1 MPAKAQRFKSTP
13 TPNSARRYSNGSKIS
28 PRALLLIRTSPGC
41 AKLPFIASMRFAPT
55 SKPSHGSAILK
66 ERSRISEPS
75 SRNSFKMSPKSI
87 FRVGVD
93 TGGTFTDF
101 VIVRNGEIEI
111 FKELS
116 TPQEQEEAIMKGM
129 ARAGN
134 SAASE
139 VIHGST
145 VATNA
150 LLERKGARTALLTT
164 EGFEDVIVI
173 GRQTRRE
180 LYNIFV
186 TRPEPLVPDG
196 LRIGI
201 RERTLYDG
209 SIEKPLDHRHLQNLI
224 EYLRPQNVESIA
236 VSLLYSFANS
246 SHENTVLQAL
256 EPLGIPISLSS
267 KILPEYREY

>member
-13 TPNSARRYSNGSKIS
+13 TPNSAGRYSNGSKIS

-41 AKLPFIASMRFAPT
+41 AKLPFIASIRFAPT

-75 SRNSFKMSPKSI
+75 SRNSFKMSRKSI

-116 TPQEQEEAIMKGM
+116 TPQEPEEAIMKGM

-150 LLERKGARTALLTT
+150 LLERKGARVALLTT
-164 EGFEDVIVI
+164 EGFEDVLAI

-186 TRPEPLVPDG
+186 TRPSPLAPDD
-196 LRIGI
+196 LRFGVK
-201 RERTLYDG
+201 ERVLYDG
-209 SIEKPLDHRHLQNLI
+209 SIERPIDSEQ
-224 EYLRPQNVESIA
+224 LRQLVEVLRRARVEAAA
-236 VSLLYSFANS
+236 VSLLFSFAN
-246 SHENTVLQAL
+246 N
-256 EPLGIPISLSS
+256 
-267 KILPEYREY
+267 

>member
-1 MPAKAQRFKSTP
+1 
-13 TPNSARRYSNGSKIS
+13 
-28 PRALLLIRTSPGC
+28 
-41 AKLPFIASMRFAPT
+41 MRFAPT

-75 SRNSFKMSPKSI
+75 SRNSFKMSRKSI

-116 TPQEQEEAIMKGM
+116 TPQEPEEAIMKGM

-164 EGFEDVIVI
+164 EGFEDVLVI

-186 TRPEPLVPDG
+186 TRPEPLVADG
-196 LRIGI
+196 LRLGV
-201 RERTLYDG
+201 RERVLYDG
-209 SIEKPLDHRHLQNLI
+209 SVEFPLDRDHLRGLI
-224 EYLRPQNVESIA
+224 DRIRGQNVESVA
-236 VSLLYSFANS
+236 VALLYSFANS
-246 SHENTVLQAL
+246 AHEEQILREL
-256 EPLGIPISLSS
+256 LPLGIP
-267 KILPEYREY
+267 

>member
-75 SRNSFKMSPKSI
+75 SRNSFKMSRKSI
-87 FRVGVD
+87 FRIGVD

-101 VIVRNGEIEI
+101 VVIRHGEVEI

-116 TPQEQEEAIMKGM
+116 TPQQPDQAIMKGIRRVEGES
-129 ARAGN
+129 AR
-134 SAASE
+134 E
-139 VIHGST
+139 IIHGST

-150 LLERKGARTALLTT
+150 LIERKGARTALLTT
-164 EGFEDVIVI
+164 EG
-173 GRQTRRE
+173 
-180 LYNIFV
+180 
-186 TRPEPLVPDG
+186 
-196 LRIGI
+196 
-201 RERTLYDG
+201 
-209 SIEKPLDHRHLQNLI
+209 
-224 EYLRPQNVESIA
+224 
-236 VSLLYSFANS
+236 
-246 SHENTVLQAL
+246 
-256 EPLGIPISLSS
+256 
-267 KILPEYREY
+267 